1 MTIKKIRKIRSN
13 KGKPR
18 GPYKK
23 RKKTHQVKSVI
34 KKRKTRSNKGQS
46 RGPYKKSQKLPTL
59 NLISTIL
66 PTLKKNNKKNRIN
79 NSTNNKNKINN
90 KNIINNRI
98 NNKHLIKQSQDD
110 KQCYILTP
118 HGNKILFPK
127 EYPGDDWVH
136 ANLIENND
144 KHIDLFSDEHLKNVF
159 MHYWNICYKV
169 QN

>member
-23 RKKTHQVKSVI
+23 RKQTHHIKTVI
-34 KKRKTRSNKGQS
+34 KKRKTRSNKGRP
-46 RGPYKKSQKLPTL
+46 RGPYKKSKKISTL
-59 NLISTIL
+59 NLISSIL
-66 PTLKKNNKKNRIN
+66 PTLKKNNK
-79 NSTNNKNKINN
+79 INN
-90 KNIINNRI
+90 KN
-98 NNKHLIKQSQDD
+98 LLKQSQDD

-118 HGNKILFPK
+118 HGNKIIFPK

>member
-13 KGKPR
+13 KGKIR
-18 GPYKK
+18 GPY
-23 RKKTHQVKSVI
+23 RKKGKTQHMKSVI
-34 KKRKTRSNKGQS
+34 KKRKTRSNKGRP
-46 RGPYKKSQKLPTL
+46 RGPYKKSQKLLTL
-59 NLISTIL
+59 NLITSIL
-66 PTLKKNNKKNRIN
+66 PTLKKNNKINTKNRIN
-79 NSTNNKNKINN
+79 NKTRIDNK
-90 KNIINNRI
+90 NRI
-98 NNKHLIKQSQDD
+98 NNKNLIKQSQDD

-136 ANLIENND
+136 ANLVENND
-144 KHIDLFSDEHLKNVF
+144 KHINLFSDEELKDKF